1 MLWSWL
7 KNWVQD
13 LYISYIYPTGTLQV
27 QYGAYMTE
35 GSNKILV
42 QIRTLHRF
50 LCVTLNFNIKAWFK
64 VIALHSLTWGKSFV
78 KSELDLTKE
87 RENMVQNLF
96 KDQCY
101 DIHHWPGNL
110 VRVHNKH
117 SLCEA
122 CVSQI
127 GQKRRKYGSDKDFS
141 NRFYVILT
149 YVLEI
154 WLKVTVRHLS
164 KCTW

>member
-1 MLWSWL
+1 MLQVQIKRGPCFDLDL
-7 KNWVQD
+7 KIEFKISTYPI
-13 LYISYIYPTGTLQV
+13 YIQHV

-35 GSNKILV
+35 GSKILV

-64 VIALHSLTWGKSFV
+64 VTALHSLTWGQSFV
-78 KSELDLTKE
+78 ESELDLTKE

-127 GQKRRKYGSDKDFS
+127 GPKEEKIWFWQ
-141 NRFYVILT
+141 RFF
-149 YVLEI
+149 
-154 WLKVTVRHLS
+154 K
-164 KCTW
+164 